1 MPSYKDLVTALPYG
15 QWSAELM
22 ASWFVVASVR
32 TLASRRT
39 MRKMRIPGIKGG
51 RLMQTLE

>member
-1 MPSYKDLVTALPYG
+1 MAK
-15 QWSAELM
+15 WSAELM
-22 ASWFVVASVR
+22 ASWFVVAAVW